1 MLLNKRIYNYFSY
14 FLLLLILHFNLR
26 VKLFLTI
33 VGLKPMTFKM
43 VASLANHYTNVRH
56 IEWEKTYIS
65 LPMGFMIWLKIIDI
79 TCNI

>member
-1 MLLNKRIYNYFSY
+1 MLLNKRTYNYFSY

-56 IEWEKTYIS
+56 IE
-65 LPMGFMIWLKIIDI
+65 
-79 TCNI
+79 